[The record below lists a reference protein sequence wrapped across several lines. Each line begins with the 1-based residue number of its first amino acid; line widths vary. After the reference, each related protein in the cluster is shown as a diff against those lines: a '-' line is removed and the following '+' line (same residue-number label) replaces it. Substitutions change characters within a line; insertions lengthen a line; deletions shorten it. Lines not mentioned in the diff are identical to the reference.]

1 MRNIEIYNREIFTNN
16 FSVKDKKKNVLVHT
30 YSSESE
36 VFTGHDAYKLD
47 EWVFEQ
53 FSRFLG
59 IAPHNQTLQ
68 EMLSQDGVVFFLHLL
83 GLDTNGHTNKPHS
96 MQVKLYFLLYISD

>member
-1 MRNIEIYNREIFTNN
+1 MCSTYRILIRYLLSTDGKSNMF
-16 FSVKDKKKNVLVHT
+16 FHT

-36 VFTGHDAYKLD
+36 DFSGYEAYKLD

-53 FSRFLG
+53 FERF
-59 IAPHNQTLQ
+59 IKVVPHNKTLKS
-68 EMLSQDGVVFFLHLL
+68 MVDNNGVVFFFHLL

-96 MQVKLYFLLYISD
+96 E